1 MWRSVLSARVPDCQ
15 KMKKSGLDQYGP
27 EHFEPLDIT
36 GHERV
41 NVHPDTLQVISKTI
55 FPTNLVVANK
65 I

>member
-1 MWRSVLSARVPDCQ
+1 
-15 KMKKSGLDQYGP
+15 MKKSGLDQYGP